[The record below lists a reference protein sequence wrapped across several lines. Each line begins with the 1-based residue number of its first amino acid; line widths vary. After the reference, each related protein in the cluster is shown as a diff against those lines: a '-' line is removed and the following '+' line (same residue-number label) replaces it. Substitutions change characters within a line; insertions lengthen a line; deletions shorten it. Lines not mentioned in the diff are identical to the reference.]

1 MATYECDCKKAKKSF
16 VYGRF
21 NLTEVDKNG
30 VCIHCGH
37 YAIAVSQYHLHPR
50 GVCRGGYRPIAKAM
64 TLQTRYG
71 YPCDFIYDLKGMDRW
86 ILIKDNSLRR
96 EYLTKKE
103 KECKSMAMNT

>member
-50 GVCRGGYRPIAKAM
+50 GVYRGGYRPIATQIK
-64 TLQTRYG
+64 LQNLYENHLN
-71 YPCDFIYDLKGMDRW
+71 FIYKF
-86 ILIKDNSLRR
+86 
-96 EYLTKKE
+96 
-103 KECKSMAMNT
+103 

>member
-1 MATYECDCKKAKKSF
+1 
-16 VYGRF
+16 
-21 NLTEVDKNG
+21 
-30 VCIHCGH
+30 
-37 YAIAVSQYHLHPR
+37 
-50 GVCRGGYRPIAKAM
+50 M

-103 KECKSMAMNT
+103 KECKSMAMST

>member
-16 VYGRF
+16 VYGKF
-21 NLTEVDKNG
+21 NLTEVDKDG
-30 VCIHCGH
+30 ICVYCGH

-50 GVCRGGYRPIAKAM
+50 GVYRGGYRPIAKAK

-86 ILIKDNSLRR
+86 IVIKDNSLRK

-103 KECKSMAMNT
+103 KECKSMAMST